1 MKKTKTLVLIDSL
14 YEQYDLDGREQNGIL
29 FLPMLRGRLERKAPR
44 ALRKLHLSLPLPGK
58 TLWLGRWTRLAAD
71 YDTIVLAD
79 AGNTPNVVRYLKRR
93 CPGKR
98 VIVWYRNPVSASLPP
113 EVFDRS
119 ACEVWSFDPADCA
132 AHGLRYN
139 PQFYIPRTPG
149 PAGDEGQEA
158 FFVGQDKGRGEIL
171 TRLEQA
177 LQAAGCKTRFCI
189 VGVNSPRLPYREIV
203 RRAAAARVIVDC
215 PCRGQAGLTLRPLE
229 ALFYQKKLITT
240 SPGIREQDFYHPHN
254 IFVWGQDDPAALAD
268 FLARPYD
275 AGVDRFRAKYSL
287 EAWAA
292 RFNLTQ
298 PEETNP

>member
-14 YEQYDLDGREQNGIL
+14 YEQYGLDGREQNGIL
-29 FLPMLRGRLERKAPR
+29 FLPMLRGRLEHKAPR

-177 LQAAGCKTRFCI
+177 LRKEHY
-189 VGVNSPRLPYREIV
+189 NV
-203 RRAAAARVIVDC
+203 RRIVF
-215 PCRGQAGLTLRPLE
+215 PAGE
-229 ALFYQKKLITT
+229 KYKC
-240 SPGIREQDFYHPHN
+240 
-254 IFVWGQDDPAALAD
+254 